1 MPFSWRRS
9 VFCRGSWVLRACS
22 DGVVSTLLGL
32 PSSIMPGA
40 CGLRIRSR
48 RCWLA
53 RKLFR
58 FSLLYLAGI
67 FAVLLFEALT
77 FKLLAAFGV
86 F

>member
-1 MPFSWRRS
+1 MAP
-9 VFCRGSWVLRACS
+9 VGVLPWVMGFAGMFY
-22 DGVVSTLLGL
+22 GVVSTLLGL
-32 PSSIMPGA
+32 A
-40 CGLRIRSR
+40 FVYYAWRCGLRIRSR
-48 RCWLA
+48 RCWLRRA
-53 RKLFR
+53 KLFR

>member
-1 MPFSWRRS
+1 M
-9 VFCRGSWVLRACS
+9 LA
-22 DGVVSTLLGL
+22 
-32 PSSIMPGA
+32 A
-40 CGLRIRSR
+40 
-48 RCWLA
+48 A